1 MNTNPRTGYTNKY
14 LIRLERLR
22 EAVLVH
28 YKADEITG
36 GELEMYM
43 KEESRTQEIYPE
55 GESVWKIWLR
65 LLKDIDECGLSYGY
79 KVDGVR
85 LYYYNELWR
94 MVNRLNEE
102 DIMDRAARLAKQP
115 LPGYM
120 WPEGKQTK

>member
-1 MNTNPRTGYTNKY
+1 MHLNIGNRMNTNPRTGYTNKY

-43 KEESRTQEIYPE
+43 EDEASQDMYPD

-79 KVDGVR
+79 KVDGIR
-85 LYYYNELWR
+85 LYYYNELWKK
-94 MVNRLNEE
+94 V
-102 DIMDRAARLAKQP
+102 K
-115 LPGYM
+115 GY
-120 WPEGKQTK
+120 GKGIS